1 MIVIN
6 PSGRTRTDPDGPGR
20 TRTDRTDPDGP
31 GRTDGWTD
39 AWTGQTG
46 PIGICIK
53 FKTGGVTLDL
63 HQTHSPNNCS
73 GLWTTARA
81 RPTLTSLQT
90 GDASPLGVNSGSGD
104 RGHTQLRSRAAQGR

>member
-6 PSGRTRTDPDGPGR
+6 PSGRTW
-20 TRTDRTDPDGP
+20 
-31 GRTDGWTD
+31 TDGR
-39 AWTGQTG
+39 TGQTG

-81 RPTLTSLQT
+81 RPTLTSSWT
-90 GDASPLGVNSGSGD
+90 VVVAIDPS
-104 RGHTQLRSRAAQGR
+104 